1 MMITVALAKHQPRQT
16 PPCTHP
22 LAFLLQTRGRRYLI
36 NFIRIGTLVL
46 FVHDVPDIFAYAIK
60 FVVDTGNAPLIL
72 TFYFALLAV
81 WGYVR
86 LFVFPVWLVP
96 RVWVEGGGAGKGL
109 TLTSGVGGGRWS
121 REGGTLTSLPC

>member
-1 MMITVALAKHQPRQT
+1 MVMTVAGVDGGGDDRCGDDDHGCASEASTATDP

-86 LFVFPVWLVP
+86 LFVFPVWRVR
-96 RVWVEGGGAGKGL
+96 RVWVEGGGAGKGE
-109 TLTSGVGGGRWS
+109 R
-121 REGGTLTSLPC
+121 